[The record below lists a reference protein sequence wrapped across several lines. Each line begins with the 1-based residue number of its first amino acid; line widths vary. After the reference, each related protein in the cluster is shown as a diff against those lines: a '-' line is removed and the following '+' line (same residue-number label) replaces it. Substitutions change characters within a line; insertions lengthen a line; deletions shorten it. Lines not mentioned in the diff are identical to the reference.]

1 MSSSKSKNVRLA
13 LSIAQTILLILT
25 VAAVFFAV
33 SCAISGL
40 SVQTPPEGSEVGE
53 QIGAGLSRGFSAV
66 FFVIG
71 AIAATVIAIPG
82 EAVALAMATRS
93 YGWGRVYGI
102 CAAVGYVLLLL
113 ICAVFWV
120 LICINQA

>member
-1 MSSSKSKNVRLA
+1 MSSSKSKNIRLA
-13 LSIAQTILLILT
+13 LSITQTVLLLLAVAT
-25 VAAVFFAV
+25 VCFAIT
-33 SCAISGL
+33 CAISAL
-40 SVQTPPEGSEVGE
+40 SVQTPPEGSGVSE
-53 QIGAGLSRGFSAV
+53 QISAGLSRGFGAA
-66 FFVIG
+66 FFVIS

-82 EAVALAMATRS
+82 ETVAIVMATKS

-120 LICINQA
+120 LISINQA